1 MKPRISHRWDVPVEE
16 AMAIQRRLASQVV
29 LAWDERPVEMVA
41 GIDVGF
47 PGEKG
52 RAAVAVLSF
61 PDLQLVD
68 SARAEIEISFPYI
81 PGLLAF
87 REGPVILA
95 ALEHLSVEPDLLIFD
110 GQGLAHP
117 RRMGIATHMG
127 VLLDMPSIGCAKS
140 RLVGT
145 HQEPGPRRG
154 AYARLYDEG
163 EVIGA
168 VLRARD
174 GVNPVFVSIGHRI
187 DLERAMDFVLRCC
200 TRYRLPEPIR
210 WAHQLASGERPPQG
224 QQLSL
229 F

>member
-1 MKPRISHRWDVPVEE
+1 MKSHISHGWDVPVEE
-16 AMAIQRRLASQVV
+16 AMAIQRRLANQVI
-29 LAWDERPVEMVA
+29 LTWDERPVRMVA

-95 ALEHLSVEPDLLIFD
+95 ALERLSVEPDLLIFD

-127 VLLDMPSIGCAKS
+127 VLLDVPSIGCAKS

-145 HQEPGPRRG
+145 HQEPGSSRG

-168 VLRARD
+168 VLRTRG
-174 GVNPVFVSIGHRI
+174 GVNPVYVSIGHRI

-210 WAHQLASGERPPQG
+210 WAHRLASGERPPQG

>member
-1 MKPRISHRWDVPVEE
+1 MRPHISHGWDIPVEE
-16 AMAIQRRLASQVV
+16 AMAIQHRLASQVV
-29 LAWDERPVEMVA
+29 LTWDGRPVRRVA
-41 GIDVGF
+41 GVDVGF
-47 PGEKG
+47 PGERG

-61 PDLQLVD
+61 PDLQFLD

-95 ALEHLSVEPDLLIFD
+95 ALEQLSVEPDLLIFD
-110 GQGLAHP
+110 GHGLAHP

-145 HQEPGPRRG
+145 HQEPGPSRG
-154 AYARLYDEG
+154 SYTWLYDEG

-168 VLRARD
+168 VLRTRE
-174 GVNPVFVSIGHRI
+174 GVSPVYVSIGNRI
-187 DLERAMDFVLRCC
+187 DLETAVDFLLRCC

-210 WAHQLASGERPPQG
+210 WAHRLASGEAPPQG
-224 QQLSL
+224 KQLSL

>member
-1 MKPRISHRWDVPVEE
+1 MRPHISHGWDVPVEQ
-16 AMAIQRRLASQVV
+16 AKAIQHRLASQVI
-29 LAWDERPVEMVA
+29 LTWDERPVRMVA
-41 GIDVGF
+41 GVDVGF
-47 PGEKG
+47 PGGRG
-52 RAAVAVLSF
+52 RAAAAVVSF

-68 SARAEIEISFPYI
+68 SARAETKVSFPYI

-127 VLLDMPSIGCAKS
+127 VLLDVPSIGCAKS
-140 RLVGT
+140 RLVGI
-145 HQEPGPRRG
+145 HQEPGPSRG
-154 AYARLYDEG
+154 AHVRLYHEA

-168 VLRARD
+168 VLRTRD
-174 GVNPVFVSIGHRI
+174 GVNPVYVSIGHRV
-187 DLERAMDFVLRCC
+187 DLERAIDFVLHCC
-200 TRYRLPEPIR
+200 TRYRLPEPLR
-210 WAHQLASGERPPQG
+210 WAHQLASGERRPQG